1 MIKNTNTVN
10 IEGTVIDHDEL
21 KSFVLLDNDDPKT
34 KWLIKP
40 LILISGVGLAVAAVF
55 ASVFLM
61 AVSLLLVPVLALAG
75 WAMKSNIEKA
85 AKQSEANADAV
96 TDATEVAET
105 AEVTEASDAAG
116 TSTGEPNP
124 APKQDG
130 MTVIKKLRNQRNKIP
145 IIVITARD
153 AVEDRI
159 AGLDLGADDYMV
171 KPFRIAELMARIRA
185 VARRHQNTGEPNL
198 ENVDFSIAPADKRV
212 EYKGAEMELTGKEY
226 RLLHAL
232 MVSPGRIY
240 SREELEEKIY
250 GWEEEVNSNAIEFLI
265 HSLRKKS
272 DKSAIRNVRGLG
284 WTVKRE

>member
-61 AVSLLLVPVLALAG
+61 AVSLLLVPLMALAG

-96 TDATEVAET
+96 TDAAEIAET
-105 AEVTEASDAAG
+105 AEVTEASEATG

-124 APKQDG
+124 A
-130 MTVIKKLRNQRNKIP
+130 
-145 IIVITARD
+145 
-153 AVEDRI
+153 
-159 AGLDLGADDYMV
+159 
-171 KPFRIAELMARIRA
+171 
-185 VARRHQNTGEPNL
+185 
-198 ENVDFSIAPADKRV
+198 
-212 EYKGAEMELTGKEY
+212 
-226 RLLHAL
+226 
-232 MVSPGRIY
+232 
-240 SREELEEKIY
+240 
-250 GWEEEVNSNAIEFLI
+250 
-265 HSLRKKS
+265 
-272 DKSAIRNVRGLG
+272 
-284 WTVKRE
+284 